1 MKHHPFRTLQR
12 HYEQIKEAQRRPR
25 PVKEDPPITTRCLNC
40 GHEFTGTFCPHCGQK
55 ADTKRF
61 STRDTLR
68 SLMVS
73 FIGQDNTIFNTCFEL
88 LYRPGHMIRDFICGM
103 RTRYIRPVQML
114 LCLVAIY
121 ALASYAID
129 DEYTPFSM
137 AIESSVESNSQS
149 TSLNRT
155 AQFVSGLLSNNVT
168 LAILSA
174 VLCVPPFKWMFR
186 RKKIADIGGNTHSL
200 NTAEHFYAQ
209 VYISCMNM
217 ILSLII
223 LPLWLG
229 DKTGSLPQEINMIAA
244 VVLPT
249 WTYRQLYQIGWI
261 QSIIRCL
268 AALLLSIAIIVA
280 LLLLSFGLFYG
291 FEAVA

>member
-1 MKHHPFRTLQR
+1 MKQNIFLTLKR
-12 HYEQIKEAQRRPR
+12 NYERVKEIQRRPR
-25 PVKEDPPITTRCLNC
+25 TIEEEAAITTRCLNC
-40 GHEFTGTFCPHCGQK
+40 GHEFTGTYCPHCGQK

-61 STRDTLR
+61 STRDTIR
-68 SLMVS
+68 SLLVS

-129 DEYTPFSM
+129 DDYSPFSM
-137 AIESSVESNSQS
+137 AVESSVESNSQS
-149 TSLNRT
+149 PSLNRT

-168 LAILSA
+168 LAIISA
-174 VLCVPPFKWMFR
+174 ILCVPPFKWIFR
-186 RKKIADIGGNTHSL
+186 RKKIKDLNGNTHSL

-223 LPLWLG
+223 LPLWISDKSG
-229 DKTGSLPQEINMIAA
+229 DLLQYINLIAL
-244 VVLPT
+244 VILPT
-249 WTYRQLYQIGWI
+249 WAYRQLYEVCWL
-261 QSIIRCL
+261 QSILRCL
-268 AALLLSIAIIVA
+268 LALSLSIIIIVI

-291 FEAVA
+291 FEAIS